1 MRIENFDIFPYT
13 LPLSKPVRVRGRT
26 LEERRG
32 LLLRIDDGA
41 GSEGWGDAAPLP
53 GLSRETFDQ
62 AKAHLEA
69 LLPVL
74 SQRSLRPE
82 DTAQSDSPLHS
93 ALDAAGIPPSSRF
106 AVDLALVDMASSA
119 LNVPLTH
126 LLDPEPAPV
135 LAIAGLIT
143 EAGEEAIEQARAFR
157 HAGYQAVKVKVG
169 SGEIEDDLELLRE
182 VRHAVGPA
190 TELRADANCAWSIED
205 AKAFARGANELR
217 LAYVEE
223 PLAQSHLLPTFWA
236 ETQMAIGLDETLSAT
251 NGAEWVRSWTTA
263 AVLKPT
269 ALGGLAATMRL
280 AARARRHGVRP
291 VLSSAYES
299 GVALRGIA
307 ALAAVTGAEPAGL
320 GTYKFLTDDV
330 LAERLPLEASTVD
343 LPVIFSRPVQIKEMP
358 A

>member
-1 MRIENFDIFPYT
+1 MRIENFDIIPYT
-13 LPLSKPVRVRGRT
+13 LPLSKPVMVRGRT
-26 LEERRG
+26 IEEREG

-62 AKAHLEA
+62 AKIHLEA

-82 DTAQSDSPLHS
+82 DTAQPDSPLHS

-126 LLDPEPAPV
+126 LLNPEPAPV

-143 EAGEEAIEQARAFR
+143 ETGEEALELAREYR
-157 HAGYQAVKVKVG
+157 HARFQAVKVKVG
-169 SGEIEDDLELLRE
+169 REKIQEDLDLLRE

-190 TELRADANCAWSIED
+190 TELRADANCAWSVEE
-205 AKAFARGANELR
+205 AKEFAEGIHAAR

-236 ETQMAIGLDETLSAT
+236 ETQLAIGLDETLSAT
-251 NGAEWVRSWTTA
+251 NGAEWVRSW
-263 AVLKPT
+263 KI
-269 ALGGLAATMRL
+269 G
-280 AARARRHGVRP
+280 RAHV
-291 VLSSAYES
+291 
-299 GVALRGIA
+299 
-307 ALAAVTGAEPAGL
+307 
-320 GTYKFLTDDV
+320 
-330 LAERLPLEASTVD
+330 
-343 LPVIFSRPVQIKEMP
+343 
-358 A
+358 